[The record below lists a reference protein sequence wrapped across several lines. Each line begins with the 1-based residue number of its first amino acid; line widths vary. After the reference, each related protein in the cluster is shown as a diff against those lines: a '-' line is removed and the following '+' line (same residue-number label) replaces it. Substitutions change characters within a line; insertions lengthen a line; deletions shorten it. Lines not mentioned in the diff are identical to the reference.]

1 MRAIDR
7 KLVRDVLQMWGQM
20 LAICA
25 VMACGVA
32 TFVMS
37 TSALVSL
44 QRTMDGFYESNRF
57 PHVFA
62 RLKRAPISLAER
74 MEDVPGVARVQ
85 SRVVVDVTLDLP
97 SFPEPVAGRLISI
110 PENPQSTDLC
120 SLFLRKGRFIEP
132 RRDDEVLASEGFV
145 KAHKLNLND
154 EIAAVINGKKKKLRI
169 VGVALSPEYV
179 YQIKY
184 GQLVPDDKR
193 FGILWMGREALE
205 AAYDMKG
212 AFNDVMIDLLPGA
225 VEADVTR
232 RLDTLIE
239 KYGGFGSHGRADQI
253 SHRFLTDEISNLK
266 RMGMIIPSIFLGVAA
281 FLLNVVLNRIIALQ
295 RDQIA
300 ALKAFGY
307 SHWAV
312 GRHYLKLVFIVCVVG
327 AIAGTIVGAI
337 LGRKMMGIYAEF
349 YRYPE
354 LHYHL
359 PPEVI
364 AAAFALCT
372 VATMVGTLNVVRRA
386 VHLPPAEA
394 MRPETPGDFRPTIF
408 ERLGLENWLSQIGRI
423 VLRNIERK
431 PMKAVLSICGIAMAV
446 AILVLG
452 RFSADSLN
460 WLVRMQFEVMNR
472 HHIDVSLNEPTS
484 RKALHEIERLTGVIH
499 AEPRRGTGIKIRN
512 GHIERRTYLLGIV
525 PDPKLNHLMDQDQ
538 QPIEVPEEGII
549 LNAKLAQVLEVHVGD
564 QLTIE
569 VLEGARRVRSV
580 RVAGLCTEYLG
591 TVCYMEAR
599 ALNRLVGEGPA
610 VTSVAITADAANVED
625 LYRRLKATPRVAS
638 VMLKLATIQSFR
650 DTVMNNLLTMQFFNV
665 IFACIIAFG
674 VVYNT
679 ARVALSER
687 GRELASLRV
696 LGLTRGEISQIL
708 LGELAILTLAAI
720 PVGLFIGNRLAGL
733 VCWFMDTELYRIP
746 LIIELNTYAFSTSV
760 VLVAAILSGLLVR
773 RRLDHLDL
781 IAVLKTRE

>member
-7 KLVRDVLQMWGQM
+7 KLVRDIWLMKGQV

-37 TSALVSL
+37 TSAMVSL
-44 QRTMDGFYESNRF
+44 QRTMDGFYEANRF
-57 PHVFA
+57 PQVFA
-62 RLKRAPISLAER
+62 RLKRAPLSLADRFE
-74 MEDVPGVARVQ
+74 EIPGVARVQ
-85 SRVVVDVTLDLP
+85 TRVVVDVTLDVA
-97 SFPEPVAGRLISI
+97 SFAEPVAGRLISI
-110 PENPQSTDLC
+110 PEHPQPTDLC
-120 SLFLRKGRFIEP
+120 SLFLRKGRYIEP

-145 KAHKLNLND
+145 KAHKLQLND
-154 EIAAVINGKKKKLRI
+154 QIAAVINGKKKKLRI
-169 VGVALSPEYV
+169 VGVALSPEWV

-193 FGILWMGREALE
+193 FGILWIGREALE

-212 AFNDVMIDLLPGA
+212 AFNDVIMELLPRASEG
-225 VEADVTR
+225 EVTR

-239 KYGGFGSHGRADQI
+239 RHGGFGSYGRADQI
-253 SHRFLTDEISNLK
+253 SHRFLSDEISNLK
-266 RMGMIIPSIFLGVAA
+266 RMGMIVPSIFLGVAA
-281 FLLNVVLNRIIALQ
+281 FLLNVVLTRIIALQ

-312 GRHYLKLVFIVCVVG
+312 GRHYLKLVMLVCVIG
-327 AIAGTIVGAI
+327 SIVGTFVGSI
-337 LGRKMMGIYAEF
+337 LGRKMMTIYAEF

-354 LHYHL
+354 LRYHL

-364 AAAFALCT
+364 VGAFAVCT
-372 VATMVGTLNVVRRA
+372 SLTMVGTLNVVRRA
-386 VHLPPAEA
+386 VTLPPAEA
-394 MRPETPGDFRPTIF
+394 MRPEPPGDFRPTII
-408 ERLGLENWLSQIGRI
+408 ERLGMASWLSQIGRI
-423 VLRNIERK
+423 VLRNIERR
-431 PMKAVLSICGIAMAV
+431 PVKAILSICGIAMAA

-452 RFSADSLN
+452 RFSADSLE
-460 WLVRMQFEVMNR
+460 WLVGMQFQYINR
-472 HHIDVSLNEPTS
+472 HDIDVSLIEPTS
-484 RKALHEIERLTGVIH
+484 FKVLHEVAQLPGVIS
-499 AEPRRGTGIKIRN
+499 AEGRRGVGIKLIN
-512 GHIERRTYLLGIV
+512 GHVSRRTYLQGIAGDARLVHVIDEQGRHIETPSDGIV
-525 PDPKLNHLMDQDQ
+525 LNS
-538 QPIEVPEEGII
+538 
-549 LNAKLAQVLEVHVGD
+549 KLAQVLNVHVGD
-564 QLTIE
+564 TLTLE
-569 VLEGARRVRSV
+569 VLEGTRRIRPVRI
-580 RVAGLCTEYLG
+580 AALNTEYLG
-591 TVCYMEAR
+591 TVCYMNAR
-599 ALNRLVGEGPA
+599 AINRLVGEAPA
-610 VTSVAITADAANVED
+610 LTSIAITADPNAVGD

-638 VMLKLATIQSFR
+638 VMLKRASIQGFR
-650 DTVMNNLLTMQFFNV
+650 DTVMNNLLTMQAFNV
-665 IFACIIAFG
+665 VFACIIAFG

-696 LGLTRGEISQIL
+696 LGLTRAEISRIL

-720 PVGLFIGNRLAGL
+720 PLGLFIGNRLGAL

-746 LIIELNTYAFSTSV
+746 LIIEPATYAFSTTV
-760 VLVAAILSGLLVR
+760 VLIAAILSGLLVR

>member
-7 KLVRDVLQMWGQM
+7 KLVRDVFLMKGQV

-37 TSALVSL
+37 SSAMVSL
-44 QRTMDGFYESNRF
+44 QTTMDDFYAANRF
-57 PHVFA
+57 PQVFA
-62 RLKRAPISLAER
+62 RIKRAPLSVAER
-74 MEDVPGVARVQ
+74 MEEIPGVSRIQ
-85 SRVVVDVTLDLP
+85 TRVVEDVTLDVP
-97 SFPEPVAGRLISI
+97 SFPEPVAGRLVSI
-110 PENPQSTDLC
+110 PEHPESTDLC

-145 KAHKLNLND
+145 KAHKLNLGD
-154 EIAAVINGKKKKLRI
+154 EISAVVNGKKKKLRI

-193 FGILWMGREALE
+193 FGILWMSREALE
-205 AAYDMKG
+205 AAFDMKG
-212 AFNDVMIDLLPGA
+212 AFNDVLIDLLPGA
-225 VEADVTR
+225 SDNEVVR
-232 RLDTLIE
+232 RLDRIIE
-239 KYGGFGSHGRADQI
+239 KHGGFGSHARKDQI

-266 RMGMIIPSIFLGVAA
+266 RMGMIVPAIFLGVAA
-281 FLLNVVLNRIIALQ
+281 FLLNVVLSRIIALQ

-312 GRHYLKLVFIVCVVG
+312 GRHYLKLVLLICVVG
-327 AIAGTIVGAI
+327 GIAGTIAGAI
-337 LGRKMMGIYAEF
+337 IGRKMMGIYAEF

-359 PPEVI
+359 PPQVI
-364 AAAFALCT
+364 AGAFGVCFGFSML
-372 VATMVGTLNVVRRA
+372 GTLNVVRHA
-386 VHLPPAEA
+386 VTLPPAEA
-394 MRPETPGDFRPTIF
+394 MRPEPPGEFRPTIF
-408 ERLGLENWLSQIGRI
+408 ERLGFESWLSQIGRI
-423 VLRNIERK
+423 VLRNIERR
-431 PMKAVLSICGIAMAV
+431 PVKALLSICGIAMAA

-452 RFSADSLN
+452 RFSADSLD
-460 WLVRMQFEVMNR
+460 WLVRMQFEYMNR
-472 HHIDVSLNEPTS
+472 HDIDVTLMEPTS
-484 RKALHEIERLTGVIH
+484 RKALHEIQQLPGVIH
-499 AEPRRGTGIKIRN
+499 AEPRRGVGVKIFSDQV
-512 GHIERRTYLLGIV
+512 EKRTYLLGI
-525 PDPKLNHLMDQDQ
+525 DIDAKLNHLIDDDDN
-538 QPIEVPEEGII
+538 PVEVPPEGIV
-549 LNAKLAQVLEVHVGD
+549 LNQKLAQVL
-564 QLTIE
+564 
-569 VLEGARRVRSV
+569 GARIGDSLMMEIMEGSRRTRPV
-580 RVAGLCTEYLG
+580 RVAALSQEYLG

-610 VTSVAITADAANVED
+610 VTSIAITADPNAVED

-638 VMLKLATIQSFR
+638 VMLKGAAIQGFR
-650 DTVMNNLLTMQFFNV
+650 DTVMNNLLTMQAFNV
-665 IFACIIAFG
+665 VFACIIAFG

-696 LGLTRGEISQIL
+696 LGLTRAEISRIL
-708 LGELAILTLAAI
+708 LGELAILTCAAI
-720 PVGLFIGNRLAGL
+720 PLGLFIGNRLAGL

-746 LIIELNTYAFSTSV
+746 LIIEPRTYSFATTV
-760 VLVAAILSGLLVR
+760 VLIAAILSGLLVR

-781 IAVLKTRE
+781 IGVLKTRE

>member
-7 KLVRDVLQMWGQM
+7 KLVRDVFLMKGQV

-37 TSALVSL
+37 SSAMVSL
-44 QRTMDGFYESNRF
+44 QTTMDDFYEANRF
-57 PHVFA
+57 PQVFA
-62 RLKRAPISLAER
+62 RIKRAPLSVAER
-74 MEDVPGVARVQ
+74 MEEIPGVSRIQ
-85 SRVVVDVTLDLP
+85 TRVVEDVTLDVP
-97 SFPEPVAGRLISI
+97 SFPEPVAGRLVSI
-110 PENPQSTDLC
+110 PEHPESTDLC

-145 KAHKLNLND
+145 KAHKLNLGD
-154 EIAAVINGKKKKLRI
+154 EISAVVNGKKKKLRI

-193 FGILWMGREALE
+193 FGILWMSREALE
-205 AAYDMKG
+205 AAFDMKG
-212 AFNDVMIDLLPGA
+212 AFNDVLIDLLPGA
-225 VEADVTR
+225 SDNEVVR
-232 RLDTLIE
+232 RLDRIIE
-239 KYGGFGSHGRADQI
+239 KHGGFGSHARKDQI

-266 RMGMIIPSIFLGVAA
+266 RMGMIVPAIFLGVAA
-281 FLLNVVLNRIIALQ
+281 FLLNVVLSRIIALQ

-312 GRHYLKLVFIVCVVG
+312 GRHYLKLVLLICVVG
-327 AIAGTIVGAI
+327 GIAGTIAGAI
-337 LGRKMMGIYAEF
+337 IGRKMMGIYAEF

-359 PPEVI
+359 PPQVI
-364 AAAFALCT
+364 AGAFGVCFGFSML
-372 VATMVGTLNVVRRA
+372 GTLNVVRRA
-386 VHLPPAEA
+386 VTLPPAEA
-394 MRPETPGDFRPTIF
+394 MRPEPPGEFRPTVF
-408 ERLGLENWLSQIGRI
+408 ERLGFESWLSQIGRI
-423 VLRNIERK
+423 VLRNIERR
-431 PMKAVLSICGIAMAV
+431 PVKALLSICGIAMAA

-452 RFSADSLN
+452 RFSADSLD
-460 WLVRMQFEVMNR
+460 WLVRMQFEYMNR
-472 HHIDVSLNEPTS
+472 HDIDVTLMEPTS
-484 RKALHEIERLTGVIH
+484 RKALHEIQQLPGVIH
-499 AEPRRGTGIKIRN
+499 AEPRRGVGVKIFSDQV
-512 GHIERRTYLLGIV
+512 EKRTYLLGI
-525 PDPKLNHLMDQDQ
+525 DIDAKLNHLIDDDDN
-538 QPIEVPEEGII
+538 PVEVPPEGIV
-549 LNAKLAQVLEVHVGD
+549 LNQKLAHVL
-564 QLTIE
+564 
-569 VLEGARRVRSV
+569 GARIGDSLMMEIMEGSRRTRPV
-580 RVAGLCTEYLG
+580 RVAALSQEYLG

-610 VTSVAITADAANVED
+610 VTSIAITADPNAVED

-638 VMLKLATIQSFR
+638 VMLKGAAIQGFR
-650 DTVMNNLLTMQFFNV
+650 DTVMNNLLTMQAFNV
-665 IFACIIAFG
+665 VFACIIAFG

-696 LGLTRGEISQIL
+696 LGLTRAEISRIL
-708 LGELAILTLAAI
+708 LGELAILTCAAI
-720 PVGLFIGNRLAGL
+720 PLGLFIGNRLAGL

-746 LIIELNTYAFSTSV
+746 LIIEPKTYSFATTV
-760 VLVAAILSGLLVR
+760 VLIAAILSGLLVR